1 MSQILFWCV
10 SSKAAAQWQRQAH
23 SSRAWHACTL
33 CLLLVFKL
41 KNNTPNFILI
51 PWSWVKLSTLL
62 QGRA

>member
-1 MSQILFWCV
+1 MSQILFRCV
-10 SSKAAAQWQRQAH
+10 SSKAAARWQRQTR

-51 PWSWVKLSTLL
+51 PWSWVKLATLL